1 MITTTLLQNELQEMK
16 RIHNRC
22 QKRRASLIC
31 RSLHTRFEHGKPRPY
46 TVVNGK
52 PTYIAQKNT
61 ELLQNIVQSKALQ
74 QLQPRLARN
83 ITLLEQIVK
92 DYTPLPDLFS
102 ADLTAP
108 IIQTIRGT
116 LAGTTQEKSRTAQ
129 ALDYLHGE
137 LYPSLQHH
145 TTDAEIRRW
154 LSEPYDPNPIHPEQ
168 LFHRTP
174 GGIYVRSKSELLLGT
189 HFEYCHIPYKY
200 EFPLYLEG
208 NPVRPDFTILHPKTR
223 KLIYWEHLGM
233 MDIENYA
240 MQNLQKLL
248 RYFECGFLPYIN
260 LVVTYDQ
267 NGTLDMSQVE
277 QILSALD
284 F

>member
-108 IIQTIRGT
+108 IIQTIRGP
-116 LAGTTQEKSRTAQ
+116 LPAQ
-129 ALDYLHGE
+129 RRRSHELHR
-137 LYPSLQHH
+137 HWI
-145 TTDAEIRRW
+145 T
-154 LSEPYDPNPIHPEQ
+154 
-168 LFHRTP
+168 
-174 GGIYVRSKSELLLGT
+174 
-189 HFEYCHIPYKY
+189 
-200 EFPLYLEG
+200 
-208 NPVRPDFTILHPKTR
+208 FTESCILHCSTIQQMQR
-223 KLIYWEHLGM
+223 SDAGS
-233 MDIENYA
+233 
-240 MQNLQKLL
+240 QNLTIQTLS
-248 RYFECGFLPYIN
+248 I
-260 LVVTYDQ
+260 Q
-267 NGTLDMSQVE
+267 NS
-277 QILSALD
+277 
-284 F
+284 

>member
-108 IIQTIRGT
+108 IIQTIREILT
-116 LAGTTQEKSRTAQ
+116 GTTQEKLRTAQ

-168 LFHRTP
+168 LIHRTP

-208 NPVRPDFTILHPKTR
+208 NPVPSRFHHST
-223 KLIYWEHLGM
+223 
-233 MDIENYA
+233 
-240 MQNLQKLL
+240 
-248 RYFECGFLPYIN
+248 
-260 LVVTYDQ
+260 
-267 NGTLDMSQVE
+267 S
-277 QILSALD
+277 
-284 F
+284 